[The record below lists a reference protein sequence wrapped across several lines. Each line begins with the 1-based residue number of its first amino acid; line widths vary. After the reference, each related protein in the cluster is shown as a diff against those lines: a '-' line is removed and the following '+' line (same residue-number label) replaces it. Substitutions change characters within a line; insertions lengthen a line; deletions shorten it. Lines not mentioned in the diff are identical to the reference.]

1 MRLVSRSRAPCC
13 RTVLNNCGTAS
24 GPSARSRMPIVGP
37 ATGTASDPRPRPPGS
52 GARACKRIK
61 SRNCR
66 APQSPEF
73 VTHRDSR
80 SSAMRRPWR
89 APGTAPPPGRL
100 CDAGM
105 RQVVG
110 PSPRQ
115 VPDPQSIS
123 PPGVHERREDGGL
136 AGAGDADRY
145 AASSALPSS
154 SIIRSRCARAPS
166 LRSRC
171 RPTRWPRR
179 SGTPERSA
187 PGRSAVSRFT
197 CKVVASAP
205 SAWPCASAATPQISL
220 TVCPSWRTPTRGEG
234 ARDRID
240 VLRPVHTAGGDQ
252 PRTAVTRASAA
263 SARRCSCLSI
273 ARATSRRAPGAPP
286 SCALAPTLGPARCMP
301 PAERGVL
308 RATRIE
314 AVPIEPLLARILPRR
329 RVARVL
335 RKRRPRAPTPRGS
348 GCSGIGRGV
357 GFAYMTVPVGNAALL
372 NPLRILPVFLR
383 ANVPFPTAQAPRRKL
398 LRVSRSASEAKLAAS
413 IPFSAILMI
422 SWNRCFHES

>member
-13 RTVLNNCGTAS
+13 RAVLNNCGTAS
-24 GPSARSRMPIVGP
+24 GSRPAPGCRSSARRLALLRTPTPS
-37 ATGTASDPRPRPPGS
+37 TWK
-52 GARACKRIK
+52 RACKRIK

-171 RPTRWPRR
+171 RPARRPRR
-179 SGTPERSA
+179 SGTDRVPRSGPRGGLRQADQLRLALHMQGGRQRASPGPAHPRQDPRSA
-187 PGRSAVSRFT
+187 
-197 CKVVASAP
+197 
-205 SAWPCASAATPQISL
+205 
-220 TVCPSWRTPTRGEG
+220 
-234 ARDRID
+234 
-240 VLRPVHTAGGDQ
+240 
-252 PRTAVTRASAA
+252 
-263 SARRCSCLSI
+263 
-273 ARATSRRAPGAPP
+273 
-286 SCALAPTLGPARCMP
+286 
-301 PAERGVL
+301 
-308 RATRIE
+308 
-314 AVPIEPLLARILPRR
+314 
-329 RVARVL
+329 
-335 RKRRPRAPTPRGS
+335 
-348 GCSGIGRGV
+348 
-357 GFAYMTVPVGNAALL
+357 
-372 NPLRILPVFLR
+372 
-383 ANVPFPTAQAPRRKL
+383 
-398 LRVSRSASEAKLAAS
+398 
-413 IPFSAILMI
+413 
-422 SWNRCFHES
+422 